1 MRSLESFSFFKVF
14 EVCVARELDT
24 DIQRSGAEL
33 EMLSRGRFVGKL
45 EIDSVHTMKLIL
57 LGRKGESPKSLLYLG
72 KWQRLKGKSAT
83 PKVPMR
89 KYPPL

>member
-14 EVCVARELDT
+14 KVCVARELDT

-45 EIDSVHTMKLIL
+45 AIDSVHTMKLIL
-57 LGRKGESPKSLLYLG
+57 WEEGRENRNPIVCRKE
-72 KWQRLKGKSAT
+72 
-83 PKVPMR
+83 VP
-89 KYPPL
+89 LNSTSGT